1 MNSLRI
7 RLLAVLA
14 GIVIMGSGY
23 FLIYEE
29 EKTSWIISGGES
41 GGHYD
46 EAAKAIADVLRNSN
60 GWKVEVSGSSGSGDN
75 LTRLAKGEVD
85 LCLVQNDLPRGESG
99 RAVTALYE
107 EVLHVIIK
115 DENKTLS
122 DLAGATVSIGP
133 EGGGTETLAIALF
146 KQFGIS
152 NNLVQWRRES
162 LREGLISLREGEAEA
177 VCVVTGIGNALV
189 SEALRKGDLNLLHLG
204 KKPAANLSL
213 AYPFIHHAEIPS
225 GAYPIEAGKGLP
237 REKLPTIGTDVILA
251 CSSDLSDSAALQLT
265 KSLNEGRGSL
275 AVRQPLLA
283 QLTCP
288 TLPHHQFPLHEGT
301 RQYYERDEPTFIQNW
316 SEPIALLVSL
326 LAVAWGIGVTLRELF
341 LQRRKNGLDVY
352 FEQVDEITSELVK
365 GTEPERIQAI
375 ASKLHDIRRQ
385 TTRKLMAEEL
395 AANESF
401 VIFQRQLHTAQQMV
415 NEFIRKNENSS
426 KKG

>member
-29 EKTSWIISGGES
+29 EKTHWTISGGET

-46 EAAKAIADVLRNSN
+46 EAAKAIADVLQNSN

-122 DLAGATVSIGP
+122 DLAGTTVSIGP
-133 EGGGTETLAIALF
+133 KGGGTETLAIALF

-152 NNLVQWRRES
+152 NSLGQWRRES
-162 LREGLISLREGEAEA
+162 LKDGLVSLREGETEA
-177 VCVVTGIGNALV
+177 VCVVTGIGNAMV
-189 SEALRKGDLNLLHLG
+189 GEALRKGDLNLLQLG
-204 KKPAANLSL
+204 KEPAANLSL
-213 AYPFIHHAEIPS
+213 AYPFIHQAEIPS

-251 CSSDLSDSAALQLT
+251 CSSNLSDSAALQLT
-265 KSLNEGRGSL
+265 KSLSEGRGSL
-275 AVRQPLLA
+275 AIKQPLLA
-283 QLTCP
+283 QLTSP

-301 RQYYERDEPTFIQNW
+301 RQYYERDGPTFIQNW
-316 SEPIALLVSL
+316 SDPIALLVSL
-326 LAVAWGIGVTLRELF
+326 LAIAWGIGVTLRELF
-341 LQRRKNGLDVY
+341 LRRRKDGLDVY

-426 KKG
+426 TKG

>member
-7 RLLAVLA
+7 RILAVLT
-14 GIVIMGSGY
+14 GIVIMGFGY
-23 FLIYEE
+23 FLFYEE
-29 EKTSWIISGGES
+29 EKNHWTISGGET

-46 EAAKAIADVLRNSN
+46 EAAKAIADLLGNSN
-60 GWKVEVSGSSGSGDN
+60 EWKVTVAGSSGSGEN
-75 LTRLAKGEVD
+75 LSRLAKGEVD
-85 LCLVQNDLPRGESG
+85 LCLVQNDLPRGEYG
-99 RAVTALYE
+99 RAITALYE

-133 EGGGTETLAIALF
+133 KGGGTENLAIALF

-152 NNLVQWRRES
+152 NNLVKWRRES
-162 LREGLISLREGEAEA
+162 LKDGLISLREGETEA
-177 VCVVTGIGNALV
+177 VCVVTGIGNAMV
-189 SEALRKGDLNLLHLG
+189 SEALRKGDLNLLPLG
-204 KKPAANLSL
+204 KEPAANLSL
-213 AYPFIHHAEIPS
+213 AYPFIHQAEIPS

-265 KSLNEGRGSL
+265 KSLSEGRGSL
-275 AVRQPLLA
+275 AIKQPLLA
-283 QLTCP
+283 QMTSP
-288 TLPHHQFPLHEGT
+288 ILPHHQFPLHEGT

-316 SEPIALLVSL
+316 SDPLALLVSL
-326 LAVAWGIGVTLRELF
+326 LAIAWGIGVTLRELF
-341 LQRRKNGLDVY
+341 LQRRKDGLDVY

-426 KKG
+426 TKG